1 MATISGTEND
11 DVLNGTKADDTLNGG
26 SGDDIL
32 NGGAGSDTLIGG
44 EGNDALHGG
53 AGDDNI
59 LGGDGDDTLVGGGGN
74 DDLTGGSGDDILN
87 GGGGND
93 TFHFKFTFDKGETT
107 TLTFSSVED
116 GTTQNVSVQE
126 YKEWLQSSGQDLNG
140 DGVVD
145 YTYNQNDAEDP
156 LTSLEGAIVDGD
168 VTAVEITT
176 GKTSQERYYE
186 FQIEIPG
193 EDQLTSADGHDMII
207 GFNWDQDKLN
217 FEGLEA
223 LSKEEFSEWF
233 DVTDDQDVNGDGVND
248 TVVSISGS
256 EDWSLTLLGVS
267 GHDEAA
273 FYDKALSDNM
283 VA

>member
-1 MATISGTEND
+1 MALISGTEND
-11 DVLNGTKADDTLNGG
+11 DVLNGTKLDDTLNGG
-26 SGDDIL
+26 SGDDTL
-32 NGGAGSDTLIGG
+32 NGGAGSDTLDGG
-44 EGNDALHGG
+44 DGGDALHGG
-53 AGDDNI
+53 AGDDK
-59 LGGDGDDTLVGGGGN
+59 LSGGEGDDTLVGGGGN
-74 DDLTGGSGDDILN
+74 DDLTGGCGDDTLN

-93 TFHFKFTFDKGETT
+93 TFHCKFTFKTGETE
-107 TLTFSSVED
+107 TLIFPAFEE
-116 GTTQNVSVQE
+116 GTTQNVSVTD
-126 YKEWLQSSGQDLNG
+126 YKAWLVSSGEDLNG

-145 YTYNQNDAEDP
+145 YTYHQNDEEDP
-156 LTSLEGAIVDGD
+156 LKELEGAIVEGD

-186 FQIEIPG
+186 FQVEVPG
-193 EDQLTSADGHDMII
+193 EDELTSADGHDTII

-223 LSKEEFSEWF
+223 LTKEEFSKWF

-248 TVVSISGS
+248 TVVTISGS

-267 GHDEAA
+267 GHDEVA
-273 FYDKALSDNM
+273 FYDKALSDNL